1 MMSKYLLLALVF
13 VAVYSIIE
21 PRLITIG
28 FNPFVLTL
36 VALIEDSNP
45 TKYTNSI
52 KRQGEKYET
61 A

>member
-1 MMSKYLLLALVF
+1 MLALVF